1 MQHISL
7 TPEQVQARLNGLV
20 GLAQSLSGLS
30 VRQLALKAGV
40 NKDTLSRC
48 LKDHRPYE
56 VSTILSLVAVA
67 GLPPVTCLTLALT
80 IDTDELDVWLSTGA
94 VAFLDTLMA
103 SVPGAVAVE
112 LSDDLGELKSKWGI
126 GAARLVGKRLADHV
140 AENKARD
147 ANLAVSS
154 GRI

>member
-20 GLAQSLSGLS
+20 ALAQSLSGLS
-30 VRQLALKAGV
+30 VRQLALKAGI

-48 LKDHRPYE
+48 LKDNRPYE
-56 VSTILSLVAVA
+56 VSTLLSLVAAA

-80 IDTDELDVWLSTGA
+80 LDPDDLDGWLSSGA

-112 LSDDLGELKSKWGI
+112 LGDNLAELKSKWGI

-140 AENKARD
+140 AENEARD
-147 ANLAVSS
+147 RNLALVTL
-154 GRI
+154 